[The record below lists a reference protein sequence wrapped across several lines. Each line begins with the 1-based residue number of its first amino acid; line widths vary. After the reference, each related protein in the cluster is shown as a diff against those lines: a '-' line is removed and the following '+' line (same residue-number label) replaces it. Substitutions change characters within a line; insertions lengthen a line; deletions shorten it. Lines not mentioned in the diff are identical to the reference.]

1 MNRFL
6 KQAWTIAAKDLRTEL
21 RNKEAISAALSFTL
35 VVILLFSFAF
45 DPVSNPDIRDLSG
58 GLLWIAYLFSGVLL
72 LNRSFARESS
82 NDCIEALVAS
92 PVSGGA
98 LFIGKSVS
106 SFLLLLLLELASL
119 PLFGVFY
126 SMDWTRDFPML
137 LLVLVLG
144 SWGFTVIG
152 TLFSAVTVNNRL
164 RELMLPLL
172 VFPMTL
178 PVLIACVQL
187 TTVILLG
194 DPMGD
199 SIAWLKLLFGFD
211 IIFTLVGA
219 ILLEIVLLA

>member
-152 TLFSAVTVNNRL
+152 TLFSAVTANNRL
-164 RELMLPLL
+164 REIMLPLL

-194 DPMGD
+194 DPMWD

>member
-194 DPMGD
+194 DPMWD

>member
-21 RNKEAISAALSFTL
+21 RNREAVSAALSFTL

-45 DPVSNPDIRDLSG
+45 DPVSNPDVRDLSG

-72 LNRSFARESS
+72 LNRSFAREAS
-82 NDCIEALVAS
+82 NDCIEALVSS

-98 LFIGKSVS
+98 LFIGKAVS
-106 SFLLLLLLELASL
+106 SCLLLLVLELASL

-126 SMDWTRDFPML
+126 AMDWTRDFPML

-152 TLFSAVTVNNRL
+152 TLFSAVTANNRL

-178 PVLIACVQL
+178 PALIACVQL

-199 SIAWLKLLFGFD
+199 SIAWLRLLFGFD

>member
-72 LNRSFARESS
+72 LNRSFSRESS

-194 DPMGD
+194 DPMWD

>member
-1 MNRFL
+1 VNRFL

-72 LNRSFARESS
+72 LNRSFSRESS

-194 DPMGD
+194 DPMWD

>member
-21 RNKEAISAALSFTL
+21 RNREAVSAALSFTL

-45 DPVSNPDIRDLSG
+45 DPVSNPDVRDLSG

-72 LNRSFARESS
+72 LNRSFAREAS

-98 LFIGKSVS
+98 LFIGKAVS
-106 SFLLLLLLELASL
+106 SFLLLLILELASL

-152 TLFSAVTVNNRL
+152 TLFSAVTANNRL

-178 PVLIACVQL
+178 PALIACVQL

-199 SIAWLKLLFGFD
+199 SIAWLKLLVGFD
-211 IIFTLVGA
+211 IIFTMVGA

>member
-1 MNRFL
+1 MTRFF
-6 KQAWTIAAKDLRTEL
+6 QQVWTIAAKDLRTEL

-45 DPVSNPDIRDLSG
+45 DPVSNPDVRDLSG
-58 GLLWIAYLFSGVLL
+58 GLLWIAYLFAGVLL
-72 LNRSFARESS
+72 LNRSFARESA
-82 NDCIEALVAS
+82 NDCIEALVSS

-98 LFIGKSVS
+98 LFIGKAVS
-106 SFLLLLLLELASL
+106 SCLLLLVLELASL

-137 LLVLVLG
+137 LLILVLG
-144 SWGFTVIG
+144 SWAFTVIG
-152 TLFSAVTVNNRL
+152 TLFSAVTANNRL

-178 PVLIACVQL
+178 PALIACVQL
-187 TTVILLG
+187 TTVVLLG

-199 SIAWLKLLFGFD
+199 SIAWLKLLIGFD
-211 IIFTLVGA
+211 IIFTLVGS

>member
-1 MNRFL
+1 MSRFL

-126 SMDWTRDFPML
+126 SMDWARDFPML

-194 DPMGD
+194 DPMWD

>member
-1 MNRFL
+1 VSRFL

-126 SMDWTRDFPML
+126 SMDWARDFPML

-194 DPMGD
+194 DPMWD

>member
-6 KQAWTIAAKDLRTEL
+6 KQAWAIAAKDLRTEL

-45 DPVSNPDIRDLSG
+45 DPISNPDVRDLSG

-72 LNRSFARESS
+72 LNRSFARESA

-98 LFIGKSVS
+98 LFIGKAVS
-106 SFLLLLLLELASL
+106 SCLLLLVLELASL

-126 SMDWTRDFPML
+126 SMDWTRDFSML

-152 TLFSAVTVNNRL
+152 TLFSAVTANNRL

-178 PVLIACVQL
+178 PALIACVQL

>member
-1 MNRFL
+1 VNRFF

-21 RNKEAISAALSFTL
+21 RNREAVSAALSFTL

-82 NDCIEALVAS
+82 NDCIEALVSS

-98 LFIGKSVS
+98 LFIGKAVS
-106 SFLLLLLLELASL
+106 SCLLLLVLELASL
-119 PLFGVFY
+119 PLFGMFY
-126 SMDWTRDFPML
+126 LMDWTRDFPML

-152 TLFSAVTVNNRL
+152 TLFSAVTANNRL

-172 VFPMTL
+172 VFPMAL
-178 PVLIACVQL
+178 PALIACVQL

-199 SIAWLKLLFGFD
+199 SIAWLRLLIGFD

-219 ILLEIVLLA
+219 TLLEIVLLA

>member
-1 MNRFL
+1 VNRFL

-194 DPMGD
+194 DPMWD

>member
-1 MNRFL
+1 MNRFF

-21 RNKEAISAALSFTL
+21 RNREAVSAALSFTL

-82 NDCIEALVAS
+82 NDCIEALVSS

-98 LFIGKSVS
+98 LFIGKAVS
-106 SFLLLLLLELASL
+106 SCLLLLVLELASL
-119 PLFGVFY
+119 PLFGMFY
-126 SMDWTRDFPML
+126 LMDWTRDFPML

-152 TLFSAVTVNNRL
+152 TLFSAVTANNRL

-172 VFPMTL
+172 VFPMAL
-178 PVLIACVQL
+178 PALIACVQL

-199 SIAWLKLLFGFD
+199 SIAWLRLLIGFD

-219 ILLEIVLLA
+219 TLLEIVLLA